1 MRFEESGCAAYMV
14 RPDSE
19 EEFHMQDKKLA
30 RRLSLMILILMVTA
44 VSAACGNGQ
53 SSAASAEKRTVKIG
67 YLPIT
72 HALPLYVE
80 DDLEAQGFDKFTLEL
95 VKFGSWPDLIDALNA
110 GRIDGASMLVTLAMK
125 ANEQGSP
132 VKAVALGHRDG
143 NVLIVSK
150 EINETKDLKGKNF
163 AIPHKFSTHHI
174 LLYEMLK
181 KDGLKYEDVNVVELP
196 PAEMPAALSEG
207 RISGYVVAEPFGAI
221 AVTMDKGKVLYQS
234 EEIWLDSVDC
244 ALVLRSEFIE
254 KEREIAQAFVNEY
267 VRAGELA
274 EAKDDYIKEVS
285 GKYMNVDEKVLDLSL
300 EWISYDNLRLNEEAY
315 DKLVH
320 YMIEMGL
327 SGNPPTY
334 EEFVDNSLIDK
345 AK

>member
-1 MRFEESGCAAYMV
+1 MIHYTRRNNKEENPLQGMKRY
-14 RPDSE
+14 
-19 EEFHMQDKKLA
+19 QNLW
-30 RRLSLMILILMVTA
+30 LMIMIAVLTVVT
-44 VSAACGNGQ
+44 AACGNG
-53 SSAASAEKRTVKIG
+53 SPSAGSAEKRTVKIG

-80 DDLEAQGFDKFTLEL
+80 DDLEQQGFEKFTLEL

-143 NVLIVSK
+143 NVLVVSK
-150 EINETKDLKGKNF
+150 DIHETKDLKGKNF

-181 KDGLKYEDVNVVELP
+181 KDGLNYEDVNVVELP

-254 KEREIAQAFVNEY
+254 QEREIAQAFVQEY
-267 VRAGELA
+267 VKAGELA

-285 GKYMNVDEKVLDLSL
+285 AKYMNVEDNVLELSL

-315 DKLVH
+315 NKLAE

-327 SGNPPTY
+327 SENPPAY
-334 EEFVDNSLIDK
+334 EDFVDNSLIDK